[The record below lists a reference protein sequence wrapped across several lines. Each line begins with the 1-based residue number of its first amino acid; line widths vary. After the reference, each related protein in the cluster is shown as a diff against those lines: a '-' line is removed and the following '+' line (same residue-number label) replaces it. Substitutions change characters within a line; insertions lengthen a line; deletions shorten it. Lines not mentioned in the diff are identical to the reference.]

1 MHLTLAAAA
10 AKLHLAADTL
20 EKFCEEGRIPGVRRE
35 GGTWLLPKDAKLPD
49 PAPQKW
55 PQVPDELPLLLLPE
69 DVSCALGVS
78 RATVR
83 NWIRSGRIAPDVG
96 GYFSRAYVKRLIE
109 SLSSDESAK
118 LKARRNKSAVR
129 GRELFDGYISDA
141 HNRALGVELLAS
153 GLVRDD
159 EDLKVLLANFA
170 LQLYFQSRGAAA
182 WRNNLLA
189 DFIADV
195 SVGDGHES
203 FRRLVVD
210 LLDGT
215 VPDEARIGRLLPAL
229 TRRLNWVRGED
240 ALGFLYLSLRDLGL
254 RKSTGTYYTPE
265 RIVRRLIENLRDA
278 EGDLSEKTFCDP
290 CCGSGNFLLG
300 LLTAG
305 VDRKLIY
312 GQDVDATSVRLARIN
327 VALMEKDAP
336 TEELCAH
343 FTVGD
348 SLLDAPLMPFD
359 VVLGN
364 PPWGAAFTKRYE
376 DELRRRFR
384 TARGARPESSAL
396 MVEKAFSMLTPQG
409 TAAFVLPESILT
421 VSSHAVLRRLM
432 LERCDFR
439 FAAYLGE
446 AFPGVQCASVI
457 LGLRLNAAPTV
468 VGCRVS
474 TGGRAF
480 VIGEPRTFPEDV
492 LALDVSEEEA
502 RCLAAMERM
511 ENAAHLK
518 GHAKFALG
526 IVTGDNKAHLSA
538 EKLPGMEPVL
548 KGGDIRRFGIGTPK
562 NFIRFTPDA
571 FQQVAPTAMYRA
583 EEKLLYRFISE
594 VPVFAYDDGRRLS
607 LNSANI
613 LIPEIPGL
621 RMKYVLAILNSSAAA
636 FWLAKR
642 FRSVKMLRSHLEAL
656 PIPVVPDEV
665 QEQIVRE
672 VERIMS
678 ADRGEDVEALY
689 GALDAEVMRLYGLT
703 DVEAETIR
711 TALRGK
717 PSFLR

>member
-1 MHLTLAAAA
+1 M
-10 AKLHLAADTL
+10 
-20 EKFCEEGRIPGVRRE
+20 
-35 GGTWLLPKDAKLPD
+35 
-49 PAPQKW
+49 
-55 PQVPDELPLLLLPE
+55 
-69 DVSCALGVS
+69 
-78 RATVR
+78 
-83 NWIRSGRIAPDVG
+83 
-96 GYFSRAYVKRLIE
+96 
-109 SLSSDESAK
+109 
-118 LKARRNKSAVR
+118 
-129 GRELFDGYISDA
+129 
-141 HNRALGVELLAS
+141 
-153 GLVRDD
+153 
-159 EDLKVLLANFA
+159 
-170 LQLYFQSRGAAA
+170 
-182 WRNNLLA
+182 
-189 DFIADV
+189 
-195 SVGDGHES
+195 
-203 FRRLVVD
+203 
-210 LLDGT
+210 
-215 VPDEARIGRLLPAL
+215 
-229 TRRLNWVRGED
+229 
-240 ALGFLYLSLRDLGL
+240 
-254 RKSTGTYYTPE
+254 
-265 RIVRRLIENLRDA
+265 
-278 EGDLSEKTFCDP
+278 
-290 CCGSGNFLLG
+290 
-300 LLTAG
+300 
-305 VDRKLIY
+305 
-312 GQDVDATSVRLARIN
+312 RLARIN

-364 PPWGAAFTKRYE
+364 PPWGAAFTKPYA
-376 DELRRRFR
+376 DELRWRFR

-409 TAAFVLPESILT
+409 TVAFVLPESILT
-421 VSSHAVLRRLM
+421 VSSHAALRRLV

-446 AFPGVQCASVI
+446 AFPGVQCPSVI
-457 LGLRLNAAPTV
+457 LGLRLSAVPTV